1 MDWDDIPVRDVMS
14 EPVREAPGDMAVTQV
29 ARILCDEQIGSV
41 LVRGDPDGILTDTDI
56 VRSVRDGCSPERT
69 VIAELRTSPVITVSP
84 DATVRDAAE
93 LMANNGI
100 KKLPIPGD
108 EGYLGIVTTT
118 DMVDQV
124 SPELDDIIGA
134 FTDD

>member
-14 EPVREAPGDMAVTQV
+14 EPVREASGDMAVTQV

-41 LVRGDPDGILTDTDI
+41 LVRGNPDGILTDTDI
-56 VRSVRDGCSPERT
+56 VRAVGDGCNPERT
-69 VIAELRTSPVITVSP
+69 VIAEVRTSPVITVSP

-93 LMANNGI
+93 LMADHEI
-100 KKLPIPGD
+100 KKLPVLD
-108 EGYLGIVTTT
+108 RESYLGIVTTT
-118 DMVDQV
+118 DMIDQV